1 MKNCFTN
8 YKYARSFTIF
18 LLIIRLIFCI
28 LRKISG
34 RSYNFR
40 CNVVCARQN
49 LEALLVLNA
58 NGV

>member
-8 YKYARSFTIF
+8 YKYSHSFTIF
-18 LLIIRLIFCI
+18 SLIIRLIFCI

-49 LEALLVLNA
+49 VEALLLLNA